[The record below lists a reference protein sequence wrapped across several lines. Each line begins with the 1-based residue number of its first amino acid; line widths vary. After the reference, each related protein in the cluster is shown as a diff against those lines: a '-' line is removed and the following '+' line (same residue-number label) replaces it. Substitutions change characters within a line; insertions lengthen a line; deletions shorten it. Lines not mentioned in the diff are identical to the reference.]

1 MGVEEPIDFDRVISD
16 QSYRRDV
23 IDYLNRRG
31 SNSSSGME
39 THPRGSEAT
48 TFRSFEGNSSLAQ
61 NDL

>member
-23 IDYLNRRG
+23 IDYLNRRD
-31 SNSSSGME
+31 SNGSSGME
-39 THPRGSEAT
+39 MYPRDSGAT